1 MQEKQFQ
8 AIILVEP
15 QVVKASEDEKFIG
28 FFEGIASTPDVD
40 LEGDKFLPEVLAKN
54 AERLKGKPI
63 LLLHGKNKEV
73 GEQPIGEILEAKF
86 ENGVLKIKA
95 GIYKAFKRIWDA
107 VKRGVLKALSI
118 GGIIKKLKREG
129 NVNIIEDAEIREVS
143 LTPRGMNPF
152 AQIITAFGKSFVMDD
167 DGLLKE
173 IILEPAP
180 QDMSQAQ
187 NQEEKKFEKVD
198 YDLPIVKRSEW
209 DGDAAAR
216 RIFEWAEKE
225 DGTIDKAKA
234 SKLFLVVKGD
244 GKQRGDYSWPVGDIV
259 NGKPVL
265 VSSGIIT
272 AIKYAAGARG
282 VQAPPEVKRALERL
296 ANRLVKEGILPED
309 YEVPWKRE
317 KGEEKLSLYPMT
329 IELGTLEA
337 MLRKY
342 EEKIEKLEKA
352 LAEKVE
358 KIEKSQEVKEEKPA
372 EKKEPKPEEKKEV
385 DARAA
390 VLMTGSTAPETEKV
404 EVKVETKPPEKG
416 VASGE
421 EAIKKTPEP
430 KVITPSQVPSLYRLY
445 AEIYGED
452 KISD

>member
-28 FFEGIASTPDVD
+28 YFEGIASTPDVD

-73 GEQPIGEILEAKF
+73 GDQPIGEILEAKF

-95 GIYKAFKRIWDA
+95 GIYKAFKKIWDA

-118 GGIIKKLKREG
+118 GGIIKKLRREG

-152 AQIITAFGKSFVMDD
+152 AQVIMAFGKSFVMDD
-167 DGLLKE
+167 DGFLKE
-173 IILEPAP
+173 IIIEPEP
-180 QDMSQAQ
+180 QDMSETQT
-187 NQEEKKFEKVD
+187 QEVKEFEKVD
-198 YDLPIVKRSEW
+198 YDLPIVKRESW

-296 ANRLVKEGILPED
+296 AKRLVKEGILPED

-317 KGEEKLSLYPMT
+317 KSEEAEIKVKEFEDLKAELMKT
-329 IELGTLEA
+329 ID
-337 MLRKY
+337 
-342 EEKIEKLEKA
+342 EKIKEMASNISKQILES
-352 LAEKVE
+352 LKVE
-358 KIEKSQEVKEEKPA
+358 KSEKVKEEKEA
-372 EKKEPKPEEKKEV
+372 EKKEEPKPV
-385 DARAA
+385 
-390 VLMTGSTAPETEKV
+390 PEP
-404 EVKVETKPPEKG
+404 KPPEKG

-430 KVITPSQVPSLYRLY
+430 KRITPSQAPSLYQLY

>member
-1 MQEKQFQ
+1 MNEKQFQ

-28 FFEGIASTPDVD
+28 YFEGIASTPDVD

-63 LLLHGKNKEV
+63 LLLHGRNKEV

-95 GIYKAFKRIWDA
+95 GIYKAFKKIWEA

-118 GGIIKKLKREG
+118 GGIIKKLRREG

-152 AQIITAFGKSFVMDD
+152 AQVITAFGKSFIMDD
-167 DGLLKE
+167 DGFLKE
-173 IILEPAP
+173 IIIEPMP
-180 QDMSQAQ
+180 QDMSENQAQ
-187 NQEEKKFEKVD
+187 EIKFEKVD
-198 YDLPIVKRSEW
+198 YSLPIVKRSEW
-209 DGDAAAR
+209 DGDAAAK
-216 RIFEWAEKE
+216 RIFKWAEKE

-234 SKLFLVVKGD
+234 SKLFLVIKGD
-244 GKQRGDYSWPVGDIV
+244 GKQRGDYGWPVGDIV
-259 NGKPVL
+259 DGKPVL

-296 ANRLVKEGILPED
+296 ASRLKKEGILPED

-317 KGEEKLSLYPMT
+317 KSEEAEIKIKEFEDLKA
-329 IELGTLEA
+329 ELMKA
-337 MLRKY
+337 ID
-342 EEKIEKLEKA
+342 EKIKEMASNISKQILES
-352 LAEKVE
+352 LKVE
-358 KIEKSQEVKEEKPA
+358 KSEEVKEEKEA
-372 EKKEPKPEEKKEV
+372 EKKEPIEEKKEQP
-385 DARAA
+385 
-390 VLMTGSTAPETEKV
+390 APEP
-404 EVKVETKPPEKG
+404 KPPEKG

-421 EAIKKTPEP
+421 ELVQKNI
-430 KVITPSQVPSLYRLY
+430 V
-445 AEIYGED
+445 ED
-452 KISD
+452 EFGRIVKRAVLRMINE